1 MNENYIKNTISEL
14 SKLKQ
19 SIEQNWNDDLSKQ
32 YLLWIDLMEKRLKE
46 NDRDY
51 EIIRLKLIKIKLLC
65 ENIIENSDIEDPK
78 ILTLYRK

>member
-1 MNENYIKNTISEL
+1 MNENYIKNKISEL

-32 YLLWIDLMEKRLKE
+32 YLLWIDQMEKRLKE

-65 ENIIENSDIEDPK
+65 KNIIENSDIEDPK